1 MLAGARRRIERVLPR
16 GPGDV
21 LRQLSLFALAYA
33 CYEAVRGI
41 VATSGRLPFSDATR
55 IIDLERRLGV
65 FIEPEIQRWVMRHA
79 HWLLLVCDWSYI
91 NAHFLLTTAALIFI
105 YLRRNDSFYFVRNMF
120 MVAMAI
126 ALVGYTVYPTAPP
139 WLMPQWGF
147 TNSIGQ
153 FTGVD
158 TQRGLASLL
167 VNPYAAVPSMHVCI
181 ALITALPMVALVRSR
196 LASVLWALYPPFVVL
211 VVLVTANHYLTD
223 IALGALTAGVSA
235 LLAGQ
240 LLARARPE
248 VWAFRLQPS
257 RQTVSASRS
266 SA

>member
-1 MLAGARRRIERVLPR
+1 MLAEAPARIERALPHGR
-16 GPGDV
+16 ADV
-21 LRQLSLFALAYA
+21 LRQLALFALAYA
-33 CYEAVRGI
+33 CYEVVRGI
-41 VATSGRLPFSDATR
+41 VATSGRLPFTDASR
-55 IIDLERRLGV
+55 IIGLERRLHV
-65 FIEPEIQRWVMRHA
+65 FVEPEIQRWVSGHA

-91 NAHFLLTTAALIFI
+91 NAHFLLTSAALVFI

-147 TNSIGQ
+147 ANSIGQ

-181 ALITALPMVALVRSR
+181 ALITAAPMVRLTRSR
-196 LASVLWALYPPFVVL
+196 LASALWALYPPFIVL

-223 IALGALTAGVSA
+223 IVLGALTAGVSA

-248 VWAFRLQPS
+248 AWAFRLQAS
-257 RQTVSASRS
+257 GQAVSTSRS

>member
-1 MLAGARRRIERVLPR
+1 MLHRARTGIERVLPH
-16 GPGDV
+16 GPADV
-21 LRQLSLFALAYA
+21 LRQLCLFALAYA
-33 CYEAVRGI
+33 CYEVVRGI
-41 VATSGRLPFSDATR
+41 VATSGRLPFTDATR
-55 IIDLERRLGV
+55 IIDLERRLHV
-65 FIEPEIQRWVMRHA
+65 FIEPEIQRWVTLHA
-79 HWLLLVCDWSYI
+79 HWLLLLCDWSYI

-158 TQRGLASLL
+158 TQHGLASVL

-196 LASVLWALYPPFVVL
+196 VASVLWALYPPFIVL

-248 VWAFRLQPS
+248 VWAFRLQAGG
-257 RQTVSASRS
+257 QTVSASRS